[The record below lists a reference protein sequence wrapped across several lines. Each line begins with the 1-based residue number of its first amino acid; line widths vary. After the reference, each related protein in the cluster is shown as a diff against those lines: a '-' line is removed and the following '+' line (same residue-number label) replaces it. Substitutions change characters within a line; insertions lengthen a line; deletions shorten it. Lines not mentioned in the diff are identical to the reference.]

1 MFNTESSGWTDWFN
15 SSLAVE
21 LHSRDCN
28 LFIIKSLKTLKDHL
42 VKKCELQWI
51 NHYKSLFWKHLFF
64 LADTVITH
72 MVQNLMKTIQN
83 RGWQQT
89 GVLDCKSFVVC
100 IHADGFV
107 QVVSSPF
114 LFCIKKRGH
123 CSCKINIGSEFTNF
137 SAVSAKMKFH
147 SPLTETTKTHVSKPD
162 KSAWMDPQEDGRE
175 TQCSSS
181 ICKLSNGFK
190 HCIYL
195 NCKWNQKLL
204 ECSCFMF

>member
-1 MFNTESSGWTDWFN
+1 
-15 SSLAVE
+15 
-21 LHSRDCN
+21 
-28 LFIIKSLKTLKDHL
+28 
-42 VKKCELQWI
+42 
-51 NHYKSLFWKHLFF
+51 
-64 LADTVITH
+64 

-114 LFCIKKRGH
+114 LFCIKKQGH

-147 SPLTETTKTHVSKPD
+147 SPLTETTKTHISKPD
-162 KSAWMDPQEDGRE
+162 KSDENYLHGWIHKRTAERRSAALQSVNSQMVLNIVFTSTANGTRNF
-175 TQCSSS
+175 
-181 ICKLSNGFK
+181 SNV
-190 HCIYL
+190 L
-195 NCKWNQKLL
+195 VL
-204 ECSCFMF
+204 CFN